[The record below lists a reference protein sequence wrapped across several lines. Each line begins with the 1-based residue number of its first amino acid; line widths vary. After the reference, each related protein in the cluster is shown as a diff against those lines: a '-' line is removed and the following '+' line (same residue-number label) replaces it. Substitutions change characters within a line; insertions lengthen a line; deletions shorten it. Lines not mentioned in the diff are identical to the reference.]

1 MYIHEG
7 VSADEDVFM
16 KAKMYI
22 HEGVSADE
30 PVIYEGEDVS

>member
-1 MYIHEG
+1 MMAKMYNHES

-30 PVIYEGEDVS
+30 DVYI